1 MKSRFDM
8 IKEIGTR
15 RALAL
20 VGASFAPYTIA
31 MLTISL
37 VAQPPAHNGAAS
49 ASVQA
54 ERVALHLDT
63 LVPTELDLI

>member
-8 IKEIGTR
+8 PKEIGTR

-20 VGASFAPYTIA
+20 VGASFALYTIA

-37 VAQPPAHNGAAS
+37 VAQPPAPDSAAS
-49 ASVQA
+49 ANAQA
-54 ERVALHLDT
+54 ERIVLHIDALT
-63 LVPTELDLI
+63 PTELDLI